1 MKNRRWLAQNMAL
14 IGHLTRMTVFC
25 LLVTS
30 ILFLAPK
37 PASAG
42 LFSSIMDFIDSLKAD
57 SQTASAYI
65 PATSPVLEAA
75 INTDP
80 SPIKT
85 EIDVQLVGEDA
96 ILAESGPG
104 GSVAETVNMIENNGQ
119 ISVYTIHKGDTL
131 TGIAKMF
138 DVSPNTILWAN
149 DINNPKSL
157 TVGQTIV
164 ILPISGVKYTV
175 KKGDTISSI
184 AKKYRGDVKEITDYN
199 NFIENQKLA
208 EGDIV
213 IIPDG
218 EIAGVTYT
226 AVAGAASNPTSKLRG
241 VYGLPNYTGYY
252 IRPVAC
258 RKTQG
263 LHGYNGLDFGCS
275 LNTPVAAA
283 AGGTILIAKTSGWNG
298 GYGNYILMQHSNGTY
313 TLYGHLTRPIVS
325 VGQIVAQGEV
335 IGYTGNTGKSTGPHL
350 HFEVRGAK
358 NPF

>member
-1 MKNRRWLAQNMAL
+1 MKNRGWSTQNMAL
-14 IGHLTRMTVFC
+14 ISRLSKTAVLV
-25 LLVTS
+25 LLLSST
-30 ILFLAPK
+30 FLLSPK
-37 PASAG
+37 PAEAG
-42 LFSSIMDFIDSLKAD
+42 LFSSLMDFIDSLKTD
-57 SQTASAYI
+57 SQIASAYT
-65 PATSPVLEAA
+65 PVTSPVLEAA
-75 INTDP
+75 INMDP

-85 EIDVQLVGEDA
+85 EFDVQLVGEDA

-104 GSVAETVNMIENNGQ
+104 GSVAETSNLLENNGQ

-149 DINNPKSL
+149 DINNPKTL

-164 ILPISGVKYTV
+164 ILPISGVKYAV
-175 KKGDTISSI
+175 KKGDTIASI

-199 NFIENQKLA
+199 NLSENQKLA
-208 EGDIV
+208 VGDIV

-226 AVAGAASNPTSKLRG
+226 AVAGAASNPTSALRG
-241 VYGLPNYTGYY
+241 VYGLPNYSGYY
-252 IRPVAC
+252 IKPVAC

-263 LHGYNGLDFGCS
+263 LHGYNGLDFGCP
-275 LNTPVAAA
+275 LNTSISAA